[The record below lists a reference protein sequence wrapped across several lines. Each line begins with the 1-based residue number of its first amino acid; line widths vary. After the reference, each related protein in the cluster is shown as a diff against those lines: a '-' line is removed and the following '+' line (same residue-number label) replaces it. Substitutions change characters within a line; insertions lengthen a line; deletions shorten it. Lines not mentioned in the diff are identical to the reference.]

1 MAKRKKKT
9 IEEYPYGICM
19 VSVAPIRR
27 KPDDRSE
34 IVSQM
39 LFGEQVEILQK
50 KGKSWLAIKCMWD
63 DYPGWI
69 DPKQIIRLTKKD
81 HKELSASGQYALEVQ
96 NAILSDNRSQSI
108 LMGSTLPGFDGISFS
123 LFNRKFVYYGQVI
136 DPQQTEVTCEIF
148 LKIIKKYLYAP
159 YLWGGRSPFG
169 IDCSGYTQVVFKM
182 CGYALPRD
190 SSQQIEHG
198 NIISFV
204 EEAQLGDL
212 AFFENKNGEII
223 HVGIVLEDQKIIH
236 ASGQVRIDKL
246 DHFGIY
252 NAEIRKYSH
261 KLRVVKRILDLKPV
275 KEEENITS

>member
-39 LFGEQVEILQK
+39 LFGEQVEIIQK
-50 KGKSWLAIKCMWD
+50 KGKNWLSIKCLWD

-69 DPKQIIRLTKKD
+69 DPKQIVRLTTKN
-81 HKELSASGQYALEVQ
+81 HKALAANGQYALEVQ
-96 NAILSDNRSQSI
+96 NSILSDNRSQSI
-108 LMGSTLPGFDGISFS
+108 LLGSTLPGFDGISFS
-123 LFNRKFVYYGQVI
+123 LFGKKFVYYGQVI
-136 DPQQTEVTCEIF
+136 DPQQTVITTDIF
-148 LKIIKKYLYAP
+148 IKIIKKFLYAP

-169 IDCSGYTQVVFKM
+169 IDCSGYTQIVYKM

-190 SSQQIEHG
+190 SNKQVDHG
-198 NIISFV
+198 DTIAFI
-204 EEAQLGDL
+204 EEARLGDL
-212 AFFENKNGEII
+212 AFFENKSGEIM
-223 HVGIVLEDQKIIH
+223 HVGIVLDDQKIIH

-252 NAEIRKYSH
+252 NQEIRKYSH
-261 KLRVVKRILDLKPV
+261 KLRVIKRILDLKQIKV
-275 KEEENITS
+275 EEKSAE